1 MPDQD
6 FEAPRAYSRTGD
18 GVNGMAALRQL
29 SAVYVAAA
37 GAYSIA
43 MALSAHPDW
52 SRTAENTAH
61 FARVHAVA
69 TAADFERHVL
79 RPDLAMVEAAGRS
92 VENRIAAELRGSPRT
107 QTPQRKIA
115 HANIPARPTMV
126 ARIAPPPPP
135 DDIAPPPEAAP
146 TVPTPPPAA
155 LRGSENAPRPET
167 EPNAAV
173 PPRQI
178 TLAPQAPI
186 PQASNPQTNVA
197 PPDAVASLPP
207 QGAPDAG
214 EIIRVEDR
222 LKASLTSEMVDNFE
236 LFLYVSKAE
245 SGPWAQRMY
254 VFQKQPSGD
263 LTLLYNWPV
272 STGREKV
279 EFNPEGHRL
288 KTATPPGYYELDPHR
303 SYEHYVS
310 GEWGQPMPYAMF
322 FNWVK
327 DGNQTGLA
335 IHAASG
341 DDVARLGQR
350 ASAGCIHLSEDN
362 ARALF
367 TMIRSQYKGL
377 APRFAMDRRTG
388 TMSNQGILLHDAG
401 GNLKMAEGY
410 KVLVFIEDYGGENLV
425 AALF

>member
-1 MPDQD
+1 VPDQD
-6 FEAPRAYSRTGD
+6 FEPLRAYARTGD
-18 GVNGMAALRQL
+18 SVNGMAALRQL

-43 MALSAHPDW
+43 MALSAHPDL
-52 SRTAENTAH
+52 SRTAENTARYV
-61 FARVHAVA
+61 RVHAVA
-69 TAADFERHVL
+69 TASDFDRNVVL
-79 RPDLAMVEAAGRS
+79 PDLAMVEAAGRS
-92 VENRIAAELRGSPRT
+92 VETHIAAELRGSPAT
-107 QTPQRKIA
+107 KVPQRKIA
-115 HANIPARPTMV
+115 NVKIPARRAMV
-126 ARIAPPPPP
+126 ARIAPPV
-135 DDIAPPPEAAP
+135 DIAPAPEAAP
-146 TVPTPPPAA
+146 TAPTPPPVT
-155 LRGSENAPRPET
+155 LRGSENAPHEAET
-167 EPNAAV
+167 NAAV
-173 PPRQI
+173 PQHQI
-178 TLAPQAPI
+178 ELAPQSSI

-197 PPDAVASLPP
+197 PPNAVASLPP
-207 QGAPDAG
+207 QAAPDAA
-214 EIIRVEDR
+214 EVIRVEDR

-263 LTLLYNWPV
+263 LTMLYDWPV

-362 ARALF
+362 ARTLF
-367 TMIRSQYKGL
+367 TMIRAQYKGL

-410 KVLVFIEDYGGENLV
+410 KVLVFIEDYGGENIV